1 MLKDEQVS
9 AIRKRKDG
17 SEIRAKVQG
26 DRWWAS
32 NGDLFTTLRKVV
44 NFTQKKRQLERLKTI
59 KCK

>member
-44 NFTQKKRQLERLKTI
+44 NFTQKNGSLNG
-59 KCK
+59 